1 MWSKSN
7 PKITLEFKGLANFN
21 NSCKKIID
29 LKIKQNIW
37 KVLNKVQKAKV
48 MMGKTSKKKW
58 KNFKKTLKRME
69 KKNQWNTKTQLY
81 GLLSKKGA

>member
-1 MWSKSN
+1 
-7 PKITLEFKGLANFN
+7 
-21 NSCKKIID
+21 
-29 LKIKQNIW
+29 
-37 KVLNKVQKAKV
+37 